1 MPLAMPPWHAT
12 DAEGLA
18 DLNQAA
24 EALWLQVQ
32 QADLPVAWRQGFSVD
47 VLAEADSTNTRAM
60 ALGRDPQAGAT
71 APTVVVAWRQTAGRG
86 RAGRQWQAQPG
97 HTLTFS
103 LGLPLNLQA
112 VPGGGSALSLA
123 AGLAVAESL
132 RTLPGQPPVQ
142 LKWPN
147 DLQVAGRKLGG
158 LLIEAQA
165 PAHLPAGERWVVIGV
180 GLNLGPTP
188 AEWQAQ
194 RVALADLGS
203 APVAL
208 TPGLVLAQVVP
219 ALLAHVLAFT
229 QHGFAPLQGRWQA
242 LHALQGREVGLWA
255 RLPDGMSP
263 DAPQA
268 PPPEETGVV
277 EGVAADG
284 SLRVRLP
291 DGQCREWQV
300 GDVSVRPQP
309 H

>member
-1 MPLAMPPWHAT
+1 MQPWHAT
-12 DAEGLA
+12 DTEGLA

-32 QADLPVAWRQGFSVD
+32 QAALPEAWRQGFSVD
-47 VLAEADSTNTRAM
+47 VLAEVDSTNTRAM

-194 RVALADLGS
+194 RVALADLGCT
-203 APVAL
+203 L
-208 TPGLVLAQVVP
+208 TPGVAMALLVP
-219 ALLAHVLAFT
+219 ALLQAAHRFG
-229 QHGFAPLQGRWQA
+229 QQGFAPLQARWQA
-242 LHALQGREVGLWA
+242 LHALQGHEVALWA
-255 RLPDGMSP
+255 RLPDGVSP

-268 PPPEETGVV
+268 PEPDHIGQL
-277 EGVAADG
+277 EGVNPDG

-291 DGQCREWQV
+291 DGTLGQWQV

>member
-1 MPLAMPPWHAT
+1 MSPWHAT

-32 QADLPVAWRQGFSVD
+32 QADLPEAWRLGFS
-47 VLAEADSTNTRAM
+47 AEVMAEVGSTNTRAM
-60 ALGRDPQAGAT
+60 ALGRDTQAGAS
-71 APTVVVAWRQTAGRG
+71 APTVVVAWQQTAGRG
-86 RAGRQWQAQPG
+86 RAGRAWQAQPG
-97 HTLTFS
+97 HTLTCS
-103 LGLPLNLQA
+103 LGLPLNLDT

-123 AGLAVAESL
+123 AGLAVAEAL
-132 RTLPGQPPVQ
+132 RALPGQPPVQ

-147 DLQVAGRKLGG
+147 DLQVHGRKLGG

-165 PAHLPAGERWVVIGV
+165 PAHLPAGERWVVIGL

-188 AEWQAQ
+188 PEQQGQ
-194 RVALADLGS
+194 RVALADLGDT
-203 APVAL
+203 L
-208 TPGLVLAQVVP
+208 TPGGALALLMP
-219 ALLAHVLAFT
+219 ALLQGVHRFSL
-229 QHGFAPLQGRWQA
+229 QGFAPLQARWEA
-242 LHALQGREVGLWA
+242 LHALQGREVALWA

-263 DAPQA
+263 DAPGA
-268 PPPEETGVV
+268 PPPDQVGQL
-277 EGVAADG
+277 EGVNPDG

-291 DGQCREWQV
+291 DHTQAQWQV